1 MNFNTTDIYISYKEL
16 IKNVTTTDTHTFSVL
31 VSFGMLLDET
41 SSPMDFSRSAEL
53 SEQFEPRTSAANMEH
68 MSARTAGDTEHKG
81 LDLSNSVLD
90 RLSQKVMR

>member
-1 MNFNTTDIYISYKEL
+1 
-16 IKNVTTTDTHTFSVL
+16 
-31 VSFGMLLDET
+31 MLLDET

-68 MSARTAGDTEHKG
+68 MSARTAGDSEHKG

>member
-1 MNFNTTDIYISYKEL
+1 
-16 IKNVTTTDTHTFSVL
+16 
-31 VSFGMLLDET
+31 
-41 SSPMDFSRSAEL
+41 MDFSRSAEL